1 VIKGESMED
10 KIYLSVIIPCKDQA
24 DKVKKTL
31 SDIVEHSKKFD
42 FETEVVFVDG
52 ESSDNSAEVAE
63 SFKEQIKHLQVLH
76 EQDLEI
82 SPHFSGKGAAVK
94 AGMARARGEIRMFM
108 DADSSTPFKEI
119 DKILPYFKEDYDIVM
134 GSRYTDKPLPATNS
148 TFGAFW
154 KALKE
159 VFEVLIYG
167 YSKSN
172 TMIKKQGRI
181 RQLISRGGNL
191 VFVVLL
197 GQGFADTRCGFK
209 AYKKGVAETLFD
221 LQKLPGFGFDTEI
234 LVIAKKYNYK
244 IIEVPVNWYDD
255 AEDTNVT
262 IGDAI
267 KTFGEIFKIRWNK
280 LSGKY
285 STAKAK

>member
-1 VIKGESMED
+1 MAEE
-10 KIYLSVIIPCKDQA
+10 IYLSVIIPCKNQA
-24 DKVKKTL
+24 ERVKKTL
-31 SDIVEHSKKFD
+31 ADILEHSKKFD
-42 FETEVVFVDG
+42 FETEIIFVDG
-52 ESSDNSAEVAE
+52 DSTDNSAEVAE
-63 SFKEQIKHLQVLH
+63 SFRDKTKHLQTLH

-82 SPHFSGKGAAVK
+82 GPHFTGKGAAVK
-94 AGMARARGEIRMFM
+94 AGMARARGEIKMFM

-119 DKILPYFKEDYDIVM
+119 DKLLPYFKEGYDIVM
-134 GSRYTDKPLPATNS
+134 GSRYTDKPLPATNNA
-148 TFGAFW
+148 FKVFW
-154 KALKE
+154 KASKE
-159 VFEVLIYG
+159 VFEVLVYG

-172 TMIKKQGRI
+172 TTIKKQGRL

-209 AYKKGVAETLFD
+209 AYTKESAETLFD
-221 LQKLPGFGFDTEI
+221 LQTLPGFGFDTEI

-255 AEDTNVT
+255 AEESTVT
-262 IGDAI
+262 MGDAV
-267 KTFGEIFKIRWNK
+267 KSFGEIFKIRWNS

-285 STAKAK
+285 SRKAK

>member
-1 VIKGESMED
+1 MSD
-10 KIYLSVIIPCKDQA
+10 KIYLSVVIPCKNQGDRIA
-24 DKVKKTL
+24 GTL
-31 SDIVEHSKKFD
+31 NDIIEHSKELD
-42 FETEVVFVDG
+42 FETEIVFVDG
-52 ESSDNSAEVAE
+52 DSSDDSAKIVEG
-63 SFKEQIKHLQVLH
+63 FRGRLKHLQILH

-82 SPHFSGKGAAVK
+82 GPHFTGKGAAVK

-108 DADSSTPFKEI
+108 DAYSSTRFSEI
-119 DKILPYFKEDYDIVM
+119 DKLLPYFKEKYDIVM

-148 TFGAFW
+148 PFRALG
-154 KALKE
+154 KATKE

-167 YSKSN
+167 KSRSN
-172 TMIKKQGRI
+172 TTAKKQGRL

-191 VFVVLL
+191 AFVVLL
-197 GQGFADTRCGFK
+197 GQSFADTRCGFK
-209 AYKKGVAETLFD
+209 AYTKEVAEVLFTN
-221 LQKLPGFGFDTEI
+221 QTLPGFGFDTEI

-262 IGDAI
+262 MADAL
-267 KTFGEIFKIRWNK
+267 KSFLEIFKIRWNS

-285 STAKAK
+285 NKTK